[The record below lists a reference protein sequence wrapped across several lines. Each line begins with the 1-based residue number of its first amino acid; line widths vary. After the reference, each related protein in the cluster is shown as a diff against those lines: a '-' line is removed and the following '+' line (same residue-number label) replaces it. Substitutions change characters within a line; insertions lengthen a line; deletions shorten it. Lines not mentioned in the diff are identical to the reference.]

1 MYRDPSMSHIAKR
14 LGNCNKNS
22 TIGIAIESSVDLVLV
37 EDFAL
42 VGFPYQEECCE
53 KKFLKNTK
61 WVSLKRLL
69 AASYVSCSD
78 SVFTSTYS

>member
-1 MYRDPSMSHIAKR
+1 M
-14 LGNCNKNS
+14 
-22 TIGIAIESSVDLVLV
+22 

-42 VGFPYQEECCE
+42 VGFPYREECGE

-78 SVFTSTYS
+78 SVVTSTYS